1 MKKGQNFNH
10 PKKDSMIKVQ
20 PIVSLDKIQEIKKM
34 LEDSPRDHCLFTMG
48 INTNLRASDLLQIK
62 VDMVKGKKAGQDI
75 EIKEKKTGKLRRITL
90 NKSVIRVIRELIG
103 STDYKE
109 NDFLF
114 KSQRGAV
121 LTVPAV
127 SQKVKTWC
135 RKAKLK
141 GNFASHTLRKTW
153 GYHQR
158 VTFKRGLPELVLCF
172 NHSTQKQTLDYLC
185 IQAEELKEIYMN
197 DL

>member
-1 MKKGQNFNH
+1 MKKGQNYNR
-10 PKKDSMIKVQ
+10 PKKGSMIKVQ

-34 LEDSPRDHCLFTMG
+34 LEENPRDHCLFTMG

-62 VDMVKGKKAGQDI
+62 VAMVKGKKPGQDI

-90 NKSVIRVIRELIG
+90 NKSVIRAIRELVVF
-103 STDYKE
+103 TDYAE
-109 NDFLF
+109 DDFLF
-114 KSQRGAV
+114 KSQRSSA

-135 RKAKLK
+135 KKVKLK
-141 GNFASHTLRKTW
+141 GNYASHTLRKTW

-172 NHSTQKQTLDYLC
+172 NHSTQRQTLDYLC

-197 DL
+197 DI